1 MKFHY
6 IWGEKQKNS
15 PDMLRIIVLCA
26 VKIANREKETET
38 RKGDRIDDQTRKF
51 NLSEAVSL

>member
-1 MKFHY
+1 
-6 IWGEKQKNS
+6 
-15 PDMLRIIVLCA
+15 MLRITGFYA
-26 VKIANREKETET
+26 AKMENREKETET